1 MLLIL
6 TSDIDNEDEND
17 KVVFESLL
25 QALLG
30 HLDMENEVSGTIERE
45 FWSCLTF
52 KTKGYYDRIH
62 AVIYL

>member
-30 HLDMENEVSGTIERE
+30 HLDMENEVSGMIERE
-45 FWSCLTF
+45 SS
-52 KTKGYYDRIH
+52 G
-62 AVIYL
+62 AA